1 MQSTGRGQEVPPC
14 PGRGAWAVPP
24 APSNTRRPLPPPPPP
39 PPAPRKRT
47 ATSMPEITQKAEED
61 TEDHV
66 KEEQDN
72 ALAQLVP
79 FAPRRTKNEQTP
91 PENKPK
97 KKKGYCNWITTCD
110 LVDQEGGETL
120 PVKKKP
126 RVVPAIRSAEEMA
139 MDPKIIIEE
148 HEYTS
153 YWLDH
158 GCERYCKHCQEV

>member
-1 MQSTGRGQEVPPC
+1 
-14 PGRGAWAVPP
+14 
-24 APSNTRRPLPPPPPP
+24 
-39 PPAPRKRT
+39 
-47 ATSMPEITQKAEED
+47 MPENMNRSFVKKKVETTQKAEGD

-72 ALAQLVP
+72 DALTQPVP

-91 PENKPK
+91 QEKKKPQ

-110 LVDQEGGETL
+110 LVDEEGGETP

-126 RVVPAIRSAEEMA
+126 RVVPATRSAEEIA
-139 MDPKIIIEE
+139 EDPNIIIDEQ
-148 HEYTS
+148 EYTS

-158 GCERYCKHCQEV
+158 GYERYCKHCEEV